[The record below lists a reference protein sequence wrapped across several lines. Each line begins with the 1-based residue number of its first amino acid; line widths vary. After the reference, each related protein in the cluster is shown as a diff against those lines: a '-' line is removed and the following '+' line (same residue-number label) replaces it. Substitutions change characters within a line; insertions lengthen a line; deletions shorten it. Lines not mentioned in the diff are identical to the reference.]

1 MKDETIKLIIEEIRK
16 IALKYEMT
24 YEDYKR
30 LYDFYFTLLKGS
42 DKSE

>member
-1 MKDETIKLIIEEIRK
+1 MNDQMIKMIIEEIRK

-30 LYDFYFTLLKGS
+30 LSDYYLNVIKGN
-42 DKSE
+42 DK

>member
-1 MKDETIKLIIEEIRK
+1 MNDQMIKMIIEEIRK

-30 LYDFYFTLLKGS
+30 LYDFYLNAIKGS
-42 DKSE
+42 DKNV